1 MGLPVNCEI
10 NLHSSFPK
18 GKRNLITDVPG
29 VKVGHVTLGDAEK
42 NIHTGVT
49 AILPHEGNLFRDK
62 VLAGASVINGFG
74 KSAGLVQV
82 DELGTIEA
90 PILMTNTFG
99 VGTGLNGAIR
109 YMLEQNPDIGISTGT
124 VNCVVTECNDG
135 SLNDIRGLHLRE
147 EHVREAIEKAGE
159 EFEEGAVG
167 GGTGMIC
174 MGLKGGIGSASR
186 IIECDGEQ
194 YTLGAIVMSN
204 FGVEGNLR
212 IDGKRLDTTIQKQR
226 QPVDTTQLEERQSGA
241 DRQELRQSGVDR
253 QDLRQSGADR
263 QVSLQPGT
271 DRQESVQLGTD
282 WQEPVQTKGMN
293 HPSEKGSVIIVL
305 ATDIPLNERQL
316 RRVAKRSVVGLARTG
331 SYLGNGS
338 GDIAIAFSNG
348 NRVPHYSDRDILT
361 IKMFHDNAMDKVFA
375 ATAEVVEE
383 AVISSLYH
391 GEAMRGI
398 RNKKVHGLREYL

>member
-109 YMLEQNPDIGISTGT
+109 YMLEQNPDIGTSTGT

-212 IDGKRLDTTIQKQR
+212 IDGQRLDMTNRKEGKSADKIQREAK
-226 QPVDTTQLEERQSGA
+226 S
-241 DRQELRQSGVDR
+241 
-253 QDLRQSGADR
+253 
-263 QVSLQPGT
+263 
-271 DRQESVQLGTD
+271 
-282 WQEPVQTKGMN
+282 
-293 HPSEKGSVIIVL
+293 SEKGSVIIVL